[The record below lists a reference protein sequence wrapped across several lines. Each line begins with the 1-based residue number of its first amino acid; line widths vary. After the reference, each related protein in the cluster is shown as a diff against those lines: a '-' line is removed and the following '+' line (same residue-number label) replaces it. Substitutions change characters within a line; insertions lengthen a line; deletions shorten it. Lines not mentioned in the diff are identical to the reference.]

1 MSELVVFEGDL
12 ERASRD
18 VGEVGAELANPRL
31 DECRAAEDLAMPGG
45 SQADLSSAMDELESF
60 IRDMAK
66 CCDETSEACHLA
78 ANDFT
83 NADEDYAAVFDGIRL
98 GMQ

>member
-1 MSELVVFEGDL
+1 MSELVVFEGEL

-45 SQADLSSAMDELESF
+45 SQADLSSVMDELESF

-66 CCDETSEACHLA
+66 YCDETSEACYLA
-78 ANDFT
+78 AKDLANT
-83 NADEDYAAVFDGIRL
+83 DEDFAAMFDAIRL
-98 GMQ
+98 EMQ

>member
-1 MSELVVFEGDL
+1 MSGLVVFEGEL

-45 SQADLSSAMDELESF
+45 SQADLTVPQWTSLNRSF
-60 IRDMAK
+60 VTWPNAATKPAR
-66 CCDETSEACHLA
+66 LA
-78 ANDFT
+78 
-83 NADEDYAAVFDGIRL
+83 I
-98 GMQ
+98 